1 MSKSAYDHMEE
12 AWGLDG
18 NPFPLSA
25 ISAGSDE
32 PYSSEVFRTE
42 TDEFYTKMIRGGIQG
57 GRSIGFLWSKG
68 PWGDTGYGKTA
79 LMRAAV
85 REINADWGQIVQRA
99 TGMREERIVPI
110 VAGFAELNTMS
121 RTGMYPLLFNAVLG
135 MTAGPNA
142 PFLRAHQL
150 ICEQLGTDDAD
161 QIAARLIDT
170 RLTIAPTAAA
180 LRPDVLNVFCETP
193 KELAGFLGEVSD
205 ASQIRNGIQYL
216 NFAMIAFAAA
226 GARKLFLMI
235 DQLEDLATN
244 MALPAS
250 KRKREIGR
258 IRDLMET
265 EPFASRLHMTFTFHD
280 AAARELE
287 SFWEMNRLPS
297 FEDTPSNQ
305 SAVVTLRG
313 LRDDD
318 QVEALLKVWM
328 EQRRNGNPI
337 PDDLVPFDRGA
348 LTVLRQVA
356 QGRPGLLLNRAHE
369 VFNAGAE
376 AQVGRIDADFT
387 RTHFSGA
394 GIAISAADVEDEE
407 ATADVVDLLA

>member
-1 MSKSAYDHMEE
+1 MTTSAFDHMEE
-12 AWGLDG
+12 AWGLDE
-18 NPFPLSA
+18 NPFPHSA
-25 ISAGSDE
+25 ISAGWE
-32 PYSSEVFRTE
+32 QPYSPEVFPTE

-57 GRSIGFLWSKG
+57 RRSIGFLWSKG

-85 REINADWGQIVQRA
+85 REINADWGRAVQQA
-99 TGMREERIVPI
+99 TGMKEDRIVPV

-135 MTAGPNA
+135 MTTGPN
-142 PFLRAHQL
+142 PPLLRARQL

-161 QIAARLIDT
+161 KIAARLIDT
-170 RLTIAPTAAA
+170 RLTIAPTATA
-180 LRPDVLNVFCETP
+180 LRPDVLDVFCETP
-193 KELAGFLGEVSD
+193 DGLAGFMGQISD

-216 NFAMIAFAAA
+216 NFAMIALAAA
-226 GARKLFLMI
+226 GAAKLFLMI

-244 MALPAS
+244 MALSAA

-265 EPFASRLHMTFTFHD
+265 EPYASRLHMTFTFH
-280 AAARELE
+280 AAAAGELE

-328 EQRRNGNPI
+328 KPRRNENPI

-348 LTVLRQVA
+348 LSVLRQVSH
-356 QGRPGLLLNRAHE
+356 GRPGLLLNRAHE
-369 VFNAGAE
+369 VFEAGAG
-376 AQVGRIDADFT
+376 AQVGRIDAAFA
-387 RTHFSGA
+387 RSHFAGA
-394 GIAISAADVEDEE
+394 GLADSPAGLEGEE
-407 ATADVVDLLA
+407 AAADVVDLLA